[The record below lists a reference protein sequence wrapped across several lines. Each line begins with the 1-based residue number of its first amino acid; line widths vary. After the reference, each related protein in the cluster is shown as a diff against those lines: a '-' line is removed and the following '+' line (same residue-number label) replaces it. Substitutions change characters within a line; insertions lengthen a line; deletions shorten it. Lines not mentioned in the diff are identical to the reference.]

1 MTNGEQAYEEAQHAT
16 YHLQGENE
24 MAKVT
29 SELNQTMLLKS
40 TQDTSGTGALG
51 LGKSWSPRNCN
62 LDSFKALALAPDWT
76 LSSMLLDEGIGLI
89 VPLSFH
95 QGL

>member
-1 MTNGEQAYEEAQHAT
+1 MKKHSMLRTICRGR
-16 YHLQGENE
+16 

-29 SELNQTMLLKS
+29 CKLHQTMLSRS

-62 LDSFKALALAPDWT
+62 LDSFKALALALDWT
-76 LSSMLLDEGIGLI
+76 LSSMLLDEGIELI
-89 VPLSFH
+89 FPLSFH